1 MRFALQFPVPPVSG
15 SSAVLFEP
23 ESVKRITQAAERAGF
38 GAITFTEHPAPSRK
52 WVEAGGHGTFDPLNV
67 LAFCAG
73 ITQKI
78 RLVPYLLVL
87 PYRNPFLLAKTIA
100 TLDVLSEGRLT
111 LAVGT
116 GYLRSEFAALGVDF
130 ERRNALFDESIS
142 VLRHLWRDESY
153 RHDGIGF
160 TALDQSSLPP
170 PRQLPCPPIWIGGNS
185 QRSRA
190 RVASVG
196 DGWAPVIKDE
206 ARARWT
212 RTAPLESVDKL
223 RTAIAQVRAE
233 ADSLGRNGARIDV
246 LVSWAEGDGRPLDFG
261 SERDRVRQLDDA
273 GATWL
278 IFSPPSAELDSILEA
293 VVSYGE
299 HVISALGGLTAG

>member
-1 MRFALQFPVPPVSG
+1 VRFALQFPVPAVSD
-15 SSAVLFEP
+15 SSAVLFAP
-23 ESVKRITQAAERAGF
+23 SSVKRITQAAEQAGF

-52 WVEAGGHGTFDPLNV
+52 WVEAGGHATFDPLNV

-73 ITQKI
+73 ISQNI

-87 PYRNPFLLAKTIA
+87 PYRNPFLLAKAIA
-100 TLDVLSEGRLT
+100 TVDVLSEGRLT

-116 GYLRSEFAALGVDF
+116 GYLRSEFAALGIDF
-130 ERRNALFDESIS
+130 EQRNALFDESIS

-170 PRQLPCPPIWIGGNS
+170 PRQRPCPPIWIGGNS
-185 QRSRA
+185 RRSRA

-212 RTAPLESVDKL
+212 RTAPLESIGTL
-223 RTAIAQVRAE
+223 RTAITQVREE

-246 LVSWAEGDGRPLDFG
+246 LVSWAESDGRPLDFG
-261 SERDRVRQLDDA
+261 SECDRAQQLDDA

-278 IFSPPSAELDSILEA
+278 IFSPPTSELNGILDA
-293 VVSYGE
+293 IVSYGE
-299 HVISALGGLTAG
+299 HVISALGGGTPG